1 MKLTFIMPRR
11 RHTNE
16 HFDTSGHLH
25 RTARAAGQ
33 VLTGSGRER
42 PARAGTQESGC
53 LKYDYYRSVDN
64 ENQILLVE
72 RWSSAAAQ
80 TVHLAKP
87 HMLALVSLKKKYISG
102 TDVIKLSD
110 LKEK

>member
-1 MKLTFIMPRR
+1 M
-11 RHTNE
+11 
-16 HFDTSGHLH
+16 
-25 RTARAAGQ
+25 RAACP
-33 VLTGSGRER
+33 SGY
-42 PARAGTQESGC
+42 ARRAGC
-53 LKYDYYRSVDN
+53 LKYDYYRSADN

-110 LKEK
+110 PKEK

>member
-1 MKLTFIMPRR
+1 MSTLTLLVTYTALPGQRDNFLREVDESGLPERVRR
-11 RHTNE
+11 E
-16 HFDTSGHLH
+16 G
-25 RTARAAGQ
+25 
-33 VLTGSGRER
+33 
-42 PARAGTQESGC
+42 GC

-102 TDVIKLSD
+102 TDVIKLSEP
-110 LKEK
+110 KEK

>member
-1 MKLTFIMPRR
+1 MSTLTLLVTYTALPGQRDKFLQEVDESLPERVRR
-11 RHTNE
+11 
-16 HFDTSGHLH
+16 
-25 RTARAAGQ
+25 
-33 VLTGSGRER
+33 
-42 PARAGTQESGC
+42 ESGC
-53 LKYDYYRSVDN
+53 LKYDYYRSADN

-110 LKEK
+110 PKEK